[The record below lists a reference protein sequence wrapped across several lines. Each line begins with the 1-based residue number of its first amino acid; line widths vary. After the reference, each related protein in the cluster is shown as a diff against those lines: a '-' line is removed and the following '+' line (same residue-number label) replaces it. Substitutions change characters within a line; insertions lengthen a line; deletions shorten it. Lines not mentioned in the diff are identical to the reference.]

1 MGENGFS
8 MYKVTCK
15 VIQNLTNLFKHMPIE
30 ANEATTTKSSI
41 GTSNSLKLTVMKD
54 SWKRWKMTMNF
65 QRIIKIGLIGI
76 GYFFKI

>member
-1 MGENGFS
+1 
-8 MYKVTCK
+8 
-15 VIQNLTNLFKHMPIE
+15 MPIE

-54 SWKRWKMTMNF
+54 SWKRWKMTMDF